1 MPEAPDRPP
10 SSSSTAKV
18 NKAHRSAGVLRQ
30 PDSAACQ
37 KAKDEVTWDLVQYAG
52 AVGALLATTLTVET
66 GIGLLGVAAAWAAL
80 AKAQHDLKR
89 DQAVVNDPEGP
100 CGPADDRGDPHIR
113 TYDHLRYSPQ
123 AVGEFVMSTTGS
135 DGETIQVRQQPF
147 GTSRDISVV
156 TGVAANVAGARVD
169 IVSTETGAT
178 VRIDGVDIA
187 VDADGTDL
195 PKGGR
200 IVAVEPDD
208 LRLVWPSGTILRAL
222 LQTRRMAVSVQLVT
236 SLAGTTTGLL
246 GNADG
251 DTANDLVTRT
261 GTPITSATDRTQLYE
276 VFMESWRITDAESL
290 FTYEAGQSTATFT
303 DRTFPDQ
310 HRDVSDLTAEQRA
323 NAEKVCAAA
332 GITEPAALEECL
344 FDVGFSGDPSF
355 AYGLADSLGISS
367 GTSSNEQLKDGR
379 TSGRI
384 SNPGDSA
391 EYQFAATA
399 GEVRYFRADP
409 SCADSKLAWRVVDS
423 TGRALS
429 ANPYLCGDVGR
440 VAFPKAGR
448 YRVIVESYQGSTGDF
463 AFSWETSKSASDQLA
478 TGRTSGRISSAGQI
492 DTYAFDA
499 TAGEVRFFSHD
510 DACTDSKVA
519 WRLLD
524 ASDKQLSTFPYMCGD
539 IGRFQFTA
547 SGTYRV
553 SVESYD
559 GSTGDY
565 AFSWNTVADKSAALG
580 TATTSGTIAGKGQID
595 TYTFDARA
603 GDQRTFT
610 ADAGCAGSQLAWRVL
625 DATGKQLT
633 SFPYMCDSIGAV
645 PFTVTG
651 TYRLTVESYNG
662 STGSYAFNAT

>member
-1 MPEAPDRPP
+1 MIHAGGAGPTP

-323 NAEKVCAAA
+323 NAEKVRGRRDHRARRAR
-332 GITEPAALEECL
+332 GMSVRRRVLRRSVVRLRLGGQPRDQQRHVEQRTTEGRP
-344 FDVGFSGDPSF
+344 DVGQDLQPRRLGGVPVRSDRWRGPLLPSRPVVRGQQ
-355 AYGLADSLGISS
+355 AGVARRRL
-367 GTSSNEQLKDGR
+367 DGPSVER
-379 TSGRI
+379 KPVPVRRRGPGRI
-384 SNPGDSA
+384 PEGRPIPGDR
-391 EYQFAATA
+391 
-399 GEVRYFRADP
+399 GELP
-409 SCADSKLAWRVVDS
+409 
-423 TGRALS
+423 G
-429 ANPYLCGDVGR
+429 
-440 VAFPKAGR
+440 
-448 YRVIVESYQGSTGDF
+448 
-463 AFSWETSKSASDQLA
+463 
-478 TGRTSGRISSAGQI
+478 
-492 DTYAFDA
+492 
-499 TAGEVRFFSHD
+499 
-510 DACTDSKVA
+510 
-519 WRLLD
+519 LD
-524 ASDKQLSTFPYMCGD
+524 G
-539 IGRFQFTA
+539 
-547 SGTYRV
+547 
-553 SVESYD
+553 
-559 GSTGDY
+559 
-565 AFSWNTVADKSAALG
+565 
-580 TATTSGTIAGKGQID
+580 
-595 TYTFDARA
+595 
-603 GDQRTFT
+603 
-610 ADAGCAGSQLAWRVL
+610 
-625 DATGKQLT
+625 
-633 SFPYMCDSIGAV
+633 
-645 PFTVTG
+645 
-651 TYRLTVESYNG
+651 
-662 STGSYAFNAT
+662 